1 MIFKVKAVTFDDFY
15 TLRYPVGKKE
25 DIIYPILKALKRQ
38 ESDVDEEE
46 FLKQYFRADKLYRK
60 RLKETLRESLL
71 DDVVSGALI
80 VCGYEPKTI
89 SRIVKE
95 AVDYGIATR
104 KAKWFPYAK
113 RTLITLRERGYK
125 LGLISNTH
133 WRIPESLRREFQKFF
148 DVIILSY
155 EYGYAKP
162 YPSIFVATLKKLGTN
177 ANHCLHV
184 GDDPI
189 LDIQGAKS
197 VGMKTVFIKRR
208 EIKTDA
214 DIEIKRLVELT
225 TFL

>member
-1 MIFKVKAVTFDDFY
+1 MIFKVKAATFDDFY

-46 FLKQYFRADKLYRK
+46 FLKQYFRVDKLYRK

-71 DDVVSGALI
+71 DDIVLSALI

-155 EYGYAKP
+155 
-162 YPSIFVATLKKLGTN
+162 
-177 ANHCLHV
+177 
-184 GDDPI
+184 
-189 LDIQGAKS
+189 
-197 VGMKTVFIKRR
+197 
-208 EIKTDA
+208 
-214 DIEIKRLVELT
+214 
-225 TFL
+225 